1 MTVTVKRNDDVKI
14 IALDGQIDVATSDKT
29 REEIISLLENKPTI
43 ILMPKVSYVSS
54 SGLRALL
61 MIAKTAKSRG
71 VKVIYAEAIAEVVD
85 VFEMTG
91 FIKLLHCVP
100 TLSDALKEF
109 GVQP

>member
-43 ILMPKVSYVSS
+43 ILMPKVTYVSS

-71 VKVIYAEAIAEVVD
+71 VKVIYAEAVAEVVD
-85 VFEMTG
+85 VLEMTG
-91 FIKLLHCVP
+91 FIKMLHCVP
-100 TLSDALKEF
+100 TLADALKEF